1 MTVQLL
7 PPVAMLHNPVH
18 QQSRNILILGA
29 TGVIGT
35 YIIRAIVDA
44 KEQFGRICIYTS
56 NRTLMEKMADIAA
69 LEDWGVEIFTGRL
82 ESERSFKRACEG
94 IDTIVSCVGRGGIEK
109 QIPLITWAE
118 QVGVRRFFPS
128 EYGTDI
134 EYWPESAQ
142 EPPHQ
147 LKLKVRAH
155 MKTMKRL
162 EHTYLVTGPY
172 SDLYFGMMKARPE
185 LGEFDVKE
193 KKAILLGDGDGPV
206 SFTAMADVGKFVVAA
221 LINSAASR
229 NTTLIV
235 HSFTATPH
243 EILAEY
249 EKQTGAKWEKSYTSA
264 ERLRDIEKEEYQ
276 IYSALA
282 TVVTLRRIWTEGGTL
297 YKFYDEGILG
307 QIESETLKSQV
318 AANILKQND
327 GEGHFPSLMR
337 KLSLQ

>member
-1 MTVQLL
+1 MPAYAAQPTR
-7 PPVAMLHNPVH
+7 
-18 QQSRNILILGA
+18 SILIIGS

-35 YIIRAIVDA
+35 YITRAIVDA
-44 KEQFGRICIYTS
+44 RENFERICVLTS
-56 NRTLMEKMADIAA
+56 EKTLVEKVQDIAA
-69 LEDWGVEIFTGRL
+69 LEAWGVEIFTGRL
-82 ESERSFKRACEG
+82 ESESAVKRAYEG

-109 QIPLITWAE
+109 QINLITWAE
-118 QVGVRRFFPS
+118 QVGVRRFFTS

-134 EYWPESAQ
+134 EYWPESAH

-172 SDLYFGMMKARPE
+172 SDLYFGTMKARPE
-185 LGEFDVKE
+185 LGQFDVKE
-193 KKAILLGDGDGPV
+193 KKAVLLGDGNGPV

-221 LINSAASR
+221 LLNTTASR

-249 EKQTGAKWEKSYTSA
+249 ERQTESQWQKSYTSLD
-264 ERLRDIEKEEYQ
+264 RLKQIEKEEYQ

-297 YKFYDEGILG
+297 YKYYDETILG
-307 QIESETLKSQV
+307 QIETETLQSQV
-318 AANILKQND
+318 AANIKKQEE

-337 KLSLQ
+337 KLSLY

>member
-1 MTVQLL
+1 M
-7 PPVAMLHNPVH
+7 PPYPA
-18 QQSRNILILGA
+18 QQTENVLIVGS

-35 YIIRAIVDA
+35 YITRAIVDERD
-44 KEQFGRICIYTS
+44 KFGRICIFTS
-56 NRTLMEKMADIAA
+56 QKTMMQKIQDIAA
-69 LEDWGVEIFTGRL
+69 LEAWGVEIFAGRM
-82 ESERSFKRACEG
+82 ESERAFKRACEG
-94 IDTIVSCVGRGGIEK
+94 IDTVVSCVGRGGIEK
-109 QIPLITWAE
+109 QMNLITWAE
-118 QVGVRRFFPS
+118 QAGVRRFFPS

-172 SDLYFGMMKARPE
+172 SDLYFGLMKARPE

-193 KKAILLGDGDGPV
+193 KKAVLLGDGEGPV
-206 SFTAMADVGKFVVAA
+206 SFTAMTDVGKFVVAA
-221 LINSAASR
+221 LLNPAASR
-229 NTTLIV
+229 NTTLVV

-243 EILAEY
+243 EILAEF
-249 EKQTGAKWEKSYTSA
+249 EEQTGCKWEKSYTSL
-264 ERLRDIEKEEYQ
+264 ERLKEIEKEEYQ
-276 IYSALA
+276 VYSPLA

-307 QIESETLKSQV
+307 QIDGETLESQV
-318 AANILKQND
+318 ASNIRKQND